1 MTNAIWFSKAKQYLI
16 VAVSCFAAVTAL
28 FYISYISA
36 LLNPEFYEKIFIEG
50 DMQDSF
56 ETVSQILSS
65 NGEPAFSSQSVQNN
79 AVSLSEG
86 IIRYIKKNDMSFS
99 DIIPEEESTVSLC
112 SAVSF
117 NEPDA
122 ETDFIGKLKMH
133 PYMLSYFLPGSNTL
147 YLKLQTIQTV
157 YTAIK
162 FIIPLLSAAAFLII
176 LISGRPAQTIRITII
191 ISCAVF
197 LTVSVF
203 LYISRNIFFVYSFEK
218 AVPDISNIFKP
229 FIEKAITIL
238 FIRSVLV
245 CLFIVPIAVVFSIKP
260 VRKTFDRIS
269 KTLAA
274 SLVIV
279 LALVLSLY
287 YHEFFTVI
295 TNKYKSFAVKN
306 TAHILNK
313 DDEAVHSLIIKLREE
328 GSDEPVCNAK
338 IVIYGMDTSDNPLW
352 ISAYSDTNGD
362 ARFILPKGSFNVYF
376 DETTLPDDQVS
387 FGTVSIKI
395 DKPGNSWYTLHIS
408 NKNQDQ

>member
-1 MTNAIWFSKAKQYLI
+1 
-16 VAVSCFAAVTAL
+16 
-28 FYISYISA
+28 
-36 LLNPEFYEKIFIEG
+36 
-50 DMQDSF
+50 MQDSF

-86 IIRYIKKNDMSFS
+86 IIRYIKRNDMSFS

-122 ETDFIGKLKMH
+122 KTDFLGKLKMH

-260 VRKTFDRIS
+260 VRKRSIEFQ
-269 KTLAA
+269 TLA

-279 LALVLSLY
+279 LALV
-287 YHEFFTVI
+287 
-295 TNKYKSFAVKN
+295 
-306 TAHILNK
+306 
-313 DDEAVHSLIIKLREE
+313 
-328 GSDEPVCNAK
+328 
-338 IVIYGMDTSDNPLW
+338 
-352 ISAYSDTNGD
+352 
-362 ARFILPKGSFNVYF
+362 
-376 DETTLPDDQVS
+376 
-387 FGTVSIKI
+387 
-395 DKPGNSWYTLHIS
+395 
-408 NKNQDQ
+408 